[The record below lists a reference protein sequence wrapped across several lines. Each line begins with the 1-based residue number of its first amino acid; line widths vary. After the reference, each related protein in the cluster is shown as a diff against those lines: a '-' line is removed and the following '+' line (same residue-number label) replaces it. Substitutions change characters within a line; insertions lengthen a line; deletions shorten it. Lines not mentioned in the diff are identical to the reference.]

1 MIPIQYRNSPVIT
14 ALADFFAQYFDPS
27 KTIDSFY
34 DNIMNLDT
42 ANGYGLNVWG
52 RIVGASRFVTIPAL
66 DVKFW
71 GFNGTPNYPFNQG
84 IFYVGER
91 TDSLA
96 PAYRL
101 ADPAYRTCIMLKA
114 MLNICR
120 MDARSINNVLNVVFA
135 GRGDCFCVDNGDMT
149 MDLDFQFYLE
159 PWELAVLQSNEYC
172 PKPAGVSLNRI
183 TVFDPQSVLM
193 FRETGLGDAF
203 GQRVFF
209 SSSREV

>member
-1 MIPIQYRNSPVIT
+1 MIPIQYRNSPAIT
-14 ALADFFAQYFDPS
+14 AMADFFSQYFDPS

-34 DNIMNLDT
+34 ENVMNLDT

-91 TDSLA
+91 FDGQT

-101 ADPAYRTCIMLKA
+101 ADPAYRTCILLKA

-120 MDARSINNVLNVVFA
+120 MDAASINQVLKTVF
-135 GRGDCFCVDNGDMT
+135 GSRGNCYVIDNGDMT
-149 MDLDFQFYLE
+149 MDLIFRFYLE
-159 PWELAVLQSNEYC
+159 PWEIAVLQSSEYS
-172 PKPAGVSLNRI
+172 PVPAGVGLNKI
-183 TVFDPQSVLM
+183 QIIDLDSVFM
-193 FRETGLGDAF
+193 FRETGLGSAF
-203 GQRVFF
+203 GEKVFF
-209 SSSREV
+209 SAEDL